1 MKLTYQRPVAID
13 DHPVVAQK
21 YIVPTPS
28 IDELYLRVKK
38 IMRLRTPGAIIYAHP
53 RFGKT
58 YGIRYVTRALKEDYP
73 RLVVITFGCQK
84 KKTHSED
91 AFFANLLDAAG
102 HKDPLAGN
110 ITKKR
115 FRLNERLKELADS
128 SGLNWVVFF
137 ADEAQRLDIIEY
149 EWLRDVHD
157 ELERRGLRMIT
168 FLVGQPQLL
177 HQKSS
182 FRLSKQ
188 TQIVSRFMIDEMRFR
203 GIGSPEDMATCLAG
217 YDQAYFPESTK
228 WSYTKYFL
236 PAAYDDG
243 LRLVDQ
249 ASALWNEFTR
259 VHHAAGFNSQID
271 IPMQYFARTVEIA
284 LINSMD
290 HDSPD
295 FRFTPAVWA
304 EALAESNFV
313 ASQEELRLVMDVEFQ
328 PTVKDV

>member
-1 MKLTYQRPVAID
+1 MTLTYQRPVAFD

-28 IDELYLRVKK
+28 IDELYLHVKK
-38 IMRLRTPGAIIYAHP
+38 VIRLRTPGAIIYAHP
-53 RFGKT
+53 RYGKT
-58 YGIRYVTRALKEDYP
+58 YGVRYVTRALKEDHP
-73 RLVVITFGCQK
+73 RLVVINFGCQK

-91 AFFANLLDAAG
+91 AFFANLLEAAG

-115 FRLNERLKELADS
+115 FRLNERIKELADN

-177 HQKSS
+177 NQKSA
-182 FRLSKQ
+182 FRLGKQ

-203 GIGSPEDMATCLAG
+203 GICTPEDLAACLGG
-217 YDQAYFPESTK
+217 YDMAHFPESSK
-228 WSYTKYFL
+228 WSYTRYFL
-236 PAAYDDG
+236 PAAHSDG
-243 LRLVDQ
+243 VRLVSQ
-249 ASALWNEFTR
+249 ATPLWIAFQEA
-259 VHHAAGFNSQID
+259 HEEAAFNYQLEV
-271 IPMQYFARTVEIA
+271 PMQYLARTVEIA
-284 LINSMD
+284 LMNSMEFD
-290 HDSPD
+290 AYD
-295 FRFTPAVWA
+295 FRFTPAIWQQSIQ
-304 EALAESNFV
+304 EANFI
-313 ASQEELRLVMDVEFQ
+313 ASQEELRLVMGDEFD
-328 PTVKDV
+328 KEA